1 MKNLL
6 GRIDRNQR
14 IRMLIIAGGIATNV
28 CLSYLVTCLNFP
40 IYLDTVGTVF
50 AAAMTGV
57 FGGIWTAVASN
68 ILISIF
74 QPESFYYMLISILM
88 AICTAWFVREKT
100 YLKKWGLPALIITL
114 GVISGG
120 LGIMFQWLL
129 VGYPEVEEVVQT
141 AELLAHNSKT
151 AFFFYVT
158 LLNVA
163 LNTLDKGITVLLAIL
178 MFHWIPTE
186 RRTKTW
192 NAGWRQK
199 PLSQEEI
206 KQLVQ
211 SGGEGISSLRNRIGG
226 MVIMIA
232 LLLAVSMTLISL
244 RTHRKHEQEKALEEA
259 YRIANLAATTVKTD
273 RLEDYIKKGR
283 VIGDYEEDSYRKTA
297 EEMKNIKMS
306 FPDVIGLYVMKVQED
321 GNRIIFDTDVWS
333 QSNKWIGKK
342 EPQKEIFLPQQEKF
356 LAGGEID
363 GLVWKSDEGQ
373 RATACVPLFTA
384 GGDCIAYLEA
394 DLSISEAA
402 DYEKSFII
410 NIILGF
416 SGFFVLIL
424 GYGLSVSGYYLVYP
438 IGSIVKYTEDFIEG
452 IEDQTQLDENVRKLR
467 KLDVRTGDE
476 VERLYHAI
484 SEMAAGTAEQM
495 RSIRYLANSTE
506 QMQNGLIITMADLV
520 ENRDSDSGFHV
531 QKTTAYVRII
541 AEGLKKKGYYAEK
554 LTPKFM
560 KDVVTSAPLHD
571 VGKINIPDYILNKPE
586 KLTEEE
592 YEIMKTHTTMGKE
605 IMEQAISTVNGENYL
620 KEARNMAAYHHERW
634 DGKGYPEG
642 LHGQVIPLSARIMA
656 VADVFDEITSS
667 RVNQAAI
674 PWDKA
679 LKSIEEG
686 AGTQFDPK
694 CVEVFLESVP
704 EIKQVLRKYQDR

>member
-14 IRMLIIAGGIATNV
+14 IRMLIIVGGIAINV
-28 CLSYLVTCLNFP
+28 CLSYLVTHLGFP
-40 IYLDTVGTVF
+40 LYLDTTGTMF
-50 AAAMTGV
+50 TAALTGA
-57 FGGIWTAVASN
+57 FGGIWTAVVSN

-74 QPESFYYMLISILM
+74 QPSAFYYMLISILM
-88 AICTAWFVREKT
+88 AIGIAWFVREKL
-100 YLKKWGLPALIITL
+100 YLKRWRLPALIMVL

-120 LGIMFQWLL
+120 LGILFQCLL
-129 VGYPEVEEVVQT
+129 TGYPEVKEVVKT
-141 AELLAHNSKT
+141 AELLAKNSEA
-151 AFFFYVT
+151 AFFFYAT
-158 LLNVA
+158 ILNIG
-163 LNTLDKGITVLLAIL
+163 LNILDKGISILLAVL

-226 MVIMIA
+226 MVIMVA
-232 LLLAVSMTLISL
+232 LLLAVTMTLISL
-244 RTHRKHEQEKALEEA
+244 RTHREHEQEKALEEA
-259 YRIANLAATTVKTD
+259 HRIAELAATTVKTD
-273 RLEDYIKKGR
+273 KLEDYIKKGR
-283 VIGDYEEDSYRKTA
+283 VIGDYEDDSYRNTA
-297 EEMKNIKMS
+297 QQLENIQRS
-306 FPDVIGLYVMKVQED
+306 FPNVIGISVMKVQED
-321 GNRIIFDTDVWS
+321 GSRIIFDTDEWS
-333 QSNKWIGKK
+333 QTNKWVGKK
-342 EPQKEIFLPQQEKF
+342 EPLKERFLSQQKRFLEGETIKGVLWKEKEEQQ
-356 LAGGEID
+356 A
-363 GLVWKSDEGQ
+363 SS
-373 RATACVPLFTA
+373 CVPLYTA
-384 GGDCIAYLEA
+384 GGDCIAYLET
-394 DLSISEAA
+394 DLTISEAE
-402 DYEKSFII
+402 DYEENFII

-424 GYGLSVSGYYLVYP
+424 GYGLSISGYYLVYP
-438 IGSIVKYTEDFIEG
+438 IGSIVKYAEDFIEG
-452 IEDQTQLDENVRKLR
+452 IGEQSKLDENVRKLR
-467 KLDVRTGDE
+467 KLDIRTGDE

-520 ENRDSDSGFHV
+520 ENRDSDTGFHV
-531 QKTTAYVRII
+531 QKSAAYVKII
-541 AEGLKKKGYYAEK
+541 VEGLKRKGYYAEK

-571 VGKINIPDYILNKPE
+571 IGKINISDAILNKPG

-592 YEIMKTHTTMGKE
+592 FEIMKTHTTMGKD
-605 IMEQAISTVNGENYL
+605 IMEQAISTVNGESYL

-634 DGKGYPEG
+634 DGNGYPEG

-656 VADVFDEITSS
+656 VADVFDAVTSA
-667 RVNQAAI
+667 RVYKMAI

-679 LKSIEEG
+679 LKIIEEG

-704 EIKQVLRKYQDR
+704 EIKQVLRKYQDK